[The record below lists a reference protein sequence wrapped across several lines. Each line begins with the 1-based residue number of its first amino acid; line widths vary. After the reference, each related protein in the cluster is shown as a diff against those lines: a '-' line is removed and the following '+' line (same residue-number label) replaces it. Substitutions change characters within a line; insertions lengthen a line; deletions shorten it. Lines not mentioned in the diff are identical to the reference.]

1 MRQRAR
7 LSVYWPHIDIDIA
20 NAAAACEDRISLLPS
35 LPAEPLQRHEPASR
49 PFEFLHADLGEDVG
63 RHFLVIVDH
72 FSSWLHVVVFPN
84 KNTTA
89 SRLIDAF
96 RDFFVDIGGAPVK
109 LWTDNSP
116 FQAAEF
122 QLFLREWNITWG

>member
-7 LSVYWPHIDIDIA
+7 LSVYWPHMDIDIA

-49 PFEFLHADLGEDVG
+49 PFEFLHPDLGEDDG

-72 FSSWLHVVVFPN
+72 FSS
-84 KNTTA
+84 
-89 SRLIDAF
+89 
-96 RDFFVDIGGAPVK
+96 
-109 LWTDNSP
+109 
-116 FQAAEF
+116 
-122 QLFLREWNITWG
+122 